1 MQRVLQLKINNIGP
15 IQGERTVNFDTQALL
30 TSLTGHNGCG
40 KSTMLKALASLQTGV
55 LMSTKEDILNIHSKS
70 GYMEATMV
78 GADGKSKYVH
88 HIGFGRGES
97 NWLKT
102 PESTLTK
109 ANEIRDYIAN
119 YHSVSPR
126 TLLKTNFVRQGELA
140 AIMSDLKSDR
150 AKVISEL
157 SGIDNAEL
165 VWKNIGEYIGRFRLD
180 DSSPARL
187 ERAKEELSS
196 AYKEKN
202 AAAEAL
208 AACTKVDDA
217 AELDLHK
224 ILNQYDKYLG
234 ATKDLT
240 ALGGF
245 NYKHLESLI
254 QQKGVLDKQLAAS
267 LAKLAKVDVA
277 KLKETSNA
285 YIRAQAFAEQ
295 EPKYRELDA
304 KLTAWKKANPDRP
317 VDELP
322 DLTPL
327 QELQAT
333 LTSIINE
340 AKNHL
345 AKLGSGNCPTC
356 SQKLPDAD
364 KHISENKAKMS
375 KAQADLEKLKAQLA
389 DLAAKKQEIQEKQRK
404 YDTTLAQH
412 DAKRKETDEFF
423 AKLKSLAAPSKAVFD
438 AAAIALADYD
448 EEQKNSSSLQQQVSA
463 IDAQISI
470 GNSSKQ
476 RYEQRK
482 AELEAIIATSPSK
495 QSVEDAKEKLS
506 TLSTL
511 RKIYNERSAALKV
524 AEFAAETK
532 EKDFEEASSAFAEYE
547 KNQKIVFKLQQMRD
561 LVHRDSLPAKVA
573 AQFLAKTALRAQEY
587 LKPFEADFV
596 LEADAAE
603 MSFIAEYADGK
614 RLRVDQLSGGWT
626 TAVALA
632 LRCATSDL
640 ISKHNKTLILD
651 ECIVF
656 LDVDNMARIPM
667 VLDKIKAVNKQ
678 VGRQM
683 LMVTHEPNLLAVA
696 DNIINLDE

>member
-15 IQGERTVNFDTQALL
+15 IQGERTVDFDTGALL

-78 GADGKSKYVH
+78 GADGKSRYVH

-97 NWLKT
+97 TWLKT

-208 AACTKVDDA
+208 ASATKVDEG
-217 AELDLHK
+217 AEMELHRV
-224 ILNQYDKYLG
+224 LNQYDKYLS
-234 ATKDLT
+234 ATKDLA

-245 NYKHLESLI
+245 NYKHLDSLI
-254 QQKGVLDKQLAAS
+254 KQKTALDLEAIALREKMS
-267 LAKLAKVDVA
+267 KVDIAV
-277 KLKETSNA
+277 LKDTSNA
-285 YIRAQAFAEQ
+285 YIRAQALIEQ
-295 EPKYRELDA
+295 EPKYKELDA
-304 KLTAWKKANPDRP
+304 KLKGWKSTNPDRP
-317 VDELP
+317 KDELP

-327 QELQAT
+327 QETQAT

-340 AKNHL
+340 ARNHL

-356 SQKLPDAD
+356 SQKLPNAD
-364 KHISENKAKMS
+364 KHICDNKEKLA

-389 DLAAKKQEIQEKQRK
+389 DLAAKKQAILEQQRK

-412 DAKRKETDEFF
+412 DARRKETDEFF
-423 AKLKSLAAPSKAVFD
+423 AKLKSLAAPSKAKFD
-438 AAAIALADYD
+438 AAAVALAEFD
-448 EEQKNSSSLQQQVSA
+448 EDQKSLGSLQQQISA
-463 IDAQISI
+463 VGAQISI
-470 GNSSKQ
+470 GESSRQ
-476 RYEQRK
+476 RHEQRK
-482 AELEAIIATSPSK
+482 AELEAIIASSPSK
-495 QSVEDAKEKLS
+495 QQVEDAKEKLA
-506 TLSTL
+506 TISTL
-511 RKIYNERSAALKV
+511 RRIYNERSAAFKV

-532 EKDFEEASSAFAEYE
+532 EKDFEAASQAFAEYE

-561 LVHRDSLPAKVA
+561 LVHRDSLPAKVS